1 MAEPIKL
8 PGITDAGGSCSVERI
23 SPVLPSVAPVDSR
36 RLSEHTTFRLGGEAR
51 ELVRATTTTEI
62 VEAVREADEHGIPVM
77 VLSGGSNVLVADEG
91 FDGRVVLVDNHGLD
105 AEVSGCGGA
114 FVRVAA
120 GENWDEFVQLT
131 VAQEWAGIEA
141 LSGIPGLVGATPVQ
155 NVGAYGQEVAQ
166 TIARVRTWDRVAGE
180 YRTFV
185 ADQCGFAYRDSVF
198 KRSRDPQQATGRYVV
213 LEVWFQFIN
222 ASRSMP
228 IGYAQLAQHLG
239 VDVGDR
245 VPSRE
250 VRAAV
255 LALRSSKG
263 MVLDDADPDTRSAG
277 SFFTNPIIT
286 PEVAAGLPDDAPR
299 FAQPDGLVKTSAAW
313 LIDHAGFGKGFPGVG
328 PARLSSKHVLA
339 LTNHDDATTQQV
351 VELARQVRDGV
362 AARFGV
368 DLVPEPVLVGTQI

>member
-1 MAEPIKL
+1 M
-8 PGITDAGGSCSVERI
+8 
-23 SPVLPSVAPVDSR
+23 
-36 RLSEHTTFRLGGEAR
+36 
-51 ELVRATTTTEI
+51 
-62 VEAVREADEHGIPVM
+62 
-77 VLSGGSNVLVADEG
+77 
-91 FDGRVVLVDNHGLD
+91 
-105 AEVSGCGGA
+105 
-114 FVRVAA
+114 
-120 GENWDEFVQLT
+120 
-131 VAQEWAGIEA
+131 
-141 LSGIPGLVGATPVQ
+141 
-155 NVGAYGQEVAQ
+155 
-166 TIARVRTWDRVAGE
+166 
-180 YRTFV
+180 
-185 ADQCGFAYRDSVF
+185 
-198 KRSRDPQQATGRYVV
+198 